1 MLNSIREIFDIAGIP
16 FESMKFVQEK
26 FDNQN
31 SIIDAINHQKKC
43 PAIVGA
49 KIDFSTSPVTV
60 DCVHVIVAAGVKSE
74 TIGASTQHFIQCKNS
89 YRDDPNLS
97 GKFHHRYSG

>member
-43 PAIVGA
+43 PAILGA
-49 KIDFSTSPVTV
+49 KIDFSSHPFTV
-60 DCVHVIVAAGVKSE
+60 ECVHQTWAKPTTARCKKI
-74 TIGASTQHFIQCKNS
+74 TTAS
-89 YRDDPNLS
+89 RPL
-97 GKFHHRYSG
+97 

>member
-31 SIIDAINHQKKC
+31 SIIDAINHQKKS

-49 KIDFSTSPVTV
+49 KIDFSSRPFTV
-60 DCVHVIVAAGVKSE
+60 ECVHVMVAAGVKSK
-74 TIGASTQHFIQCKNS
+74 TVGSSTKYFIQCKNS
-89 YRDDPNLS
+89 YRDDQNQS
-97 GKFHHRYSG
+97 GKFHNL